1 MALTHLNEN
10 DFNDFI
16 AKNELSVVDFYATWC
31 PPCKMLAPIME
42 EIGDQA
48 KGFQVAKID
57 IDQAIE
63 VANEYGVMSIPTLIF
78 FKDGKELQR
87 LVGFRNKDEI
97 MQEINKT
104 ICWGWLWMTF
114 KNFIPHNLQPIK

>member
-42 EIGDQA
+42 EIGEQA

-97 MQEINKT
+97 MQEINSLK
-104 ICWGWLWMTF
+104 
-114 KNFIPHNLQPIK
+114 

>member
-16 AKNELSVVDFYATWC
+16 VKSELSVVDFYATWC

-42 EIGDQA
+42 EIGEQA
-48 KGFQVAKID
+48 KDFQVAKID

-78 FKDGKELQR
+78 FKDGKEIQR

-97 MQEINKT
+97 MQEINSLK
-104 ICWGWLWMTF
+104 
-114 KNFIPHNLQPIK
+114 